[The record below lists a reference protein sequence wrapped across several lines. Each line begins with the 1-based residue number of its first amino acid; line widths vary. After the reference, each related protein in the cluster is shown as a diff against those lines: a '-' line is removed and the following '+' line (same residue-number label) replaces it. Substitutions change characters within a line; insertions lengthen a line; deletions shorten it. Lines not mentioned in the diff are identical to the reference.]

1 VVNHVFDKSDAKGS
15 SLQLASLLFPDHD
28 HVHQHGADLDVKALS
43 QGTTNGLF
51 KVSYRMPDSPVDA
64 AALVKVYGDGTEVTI
79 DRNKELKVHALL
91 SENQLSSSPLV
102 RFANGHA
109 YQFITGAVCSV
120 RDMAKPRI
128 YRGVARELARWHATL
143 PSAHFQDPQQSLE
156 FEPSIWSTARRW
168 LDAISSYPGGSPADK
183 ERLRE
188 QFQYLANRLLLNGYV
203 PDPLVLGHGDLLSGN
218 IIIQA
223 SPSPAA
229 GGTAASTDVASVRFI
244 DYEHATFCPRAFE
257 LANHFAE
264 WAGFDC
270 DYSLLPTTSTR
281 RDFVRE
287 YLRALSDINRQ
298 QQNDNDDDTSTSSS
312 GADDVPRSADLP
324 PVTEAEVDRLMDQ
337 VDAYR
342 GFPGFYCPD
351 GGWVAGYFL
360 ALGLTR
366 LLRGR
371 GLCALIQAETSTG
384 TIDFDYAAY
393 AEKRF
398 AEYRAWRMVDGGSD
412 AANEDMP
419 LREKRW
425 ASP

>member
-1 VVNHVFDKSDAKGS
+1 MQVPVVNHVFDKSDAKGS

-28 HVHQHGADLDVKALS
+28 HGHHAGADLDVKALS

-109 YQFITGAVCSV
+109 YQFITGTVCSV

-183 ERLRE
+183 ERLGE

-244 DYEHATFCPRAFE
+244 DYEAFE

-287 YLRALSDINRQ
+287 YLRALSDISRQ
-298 QQNDNDDDTSTSSS
+298 QQNDNDDGTSTSSS

-324 PVTEAEVDRLMDQ
+324 PVTEAEVDSLMDQ

-342 GFPGFYCPD
+342 GFPGFY
-351 GGWVAGYFL
+351 W
-360 ALGLTR
+360 
-366 LLRGR
+366 